1 VQTRIGRSRTIS
13 WARNWHSIGNRYA
26 TFILPPLNTGRSLDV
41 AAKLRAPP
49 DPAAR
54 HGGGAGRRQA
64 VFRRLQLDS
73 RPLLARRRLLQAQV
87 LLQAGAL
94 AQVCALLCGACT
106 DNASRCQPDN
116 GCAGCSLDV
125 LRTTV
130 SDS

>member
-1 VQTRIGRSRTIS
+1 VQTRIGRSRTFS
-13 WARNWHSIGNRYA
+13 WARIRHSTGNRYV

-54 HGGGAGRRQA
+54 HGGSAGRRQA

-106 DNASRCQPDN
+106 DNAPVV
-116 GCAGCSLDV
+116 SLTTGV
-125 LRTTV
+125 LGAA
-130 SDS
+130 